1 MKLMVSLIAVAGFAA
16 TIMTVTPATQVKAD
30 EYFIPKGHLYTPKAD
45 ALPPQFSRQADIISR
60 TDVIETEIYRKKQ
73 EDRAFFEHF
82 RTFIDRDLYFSGRS
96 YSDY

>member
-1 MKLMVSLIAVAGFAA
+1 MKLMVSLIAAAGALAA
-16 TIMTVTPATQVKAD
+16 ITMVTPVKQAEAD
-30 EYFIPKGHLYTPKAD
+30 EYFIPKGHLYTPNAD
-45 ALPPQFSRQADIISR
+45 ALPPRFSRRSDIIAR